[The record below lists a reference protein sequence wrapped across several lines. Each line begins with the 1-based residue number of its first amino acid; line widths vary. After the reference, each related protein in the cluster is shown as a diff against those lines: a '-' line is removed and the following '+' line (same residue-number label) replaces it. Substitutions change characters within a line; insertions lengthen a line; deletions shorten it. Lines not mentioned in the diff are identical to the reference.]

1 MNLKTIYT
9 KTGKGMLE
17 MKNKSLP
24 KEISRVLTLID
35 GKSNVGSILG
45 KEDKSG
51 ETKTREMLKKLENEG
66 YIRVFSTGPE
76 TMFSGDLDFT
86 KGVVSEIK
94 ADTYNDA
101 KARQQAQSQPPSR
114 PAATQPPSI
123 HERARVEAEARAK
136 REAEEKTRKEAEARL
151 RAEAEAKARREVEAK
166 ARAEAEARAIA
177 EAKARE
183 EAAAKAKREA
193 EEKTRKEA
201 EARLRAEAEA
211 RAKAEAAARAKLE
224 AEARARAEAAARAK
238 LEAEARARAE
248 AEARARLEAE
258 ARARE
263 AEARTKLEAEA
274 RTIAEARVKLEA
286 EARAVA
292 AARVKLEAEARAEA
306 EAAARAKAEAEAKA
320 DAKAAARAKLEE
332 EARAK
337 ADAKAAA
344 RAKLEEEA
352 KARKEAKEK
361 ARAAAKAKKEPSIKE
376 DTALSAMFAEEAK
389 AKLDAEARAEFK
401 EEAGTKG
408 DMRASEEAGARS
420 RIEAESRLRA
430 EIEAQLKAGEEAHIR
445 AQDEEKLRKEARS
458 KAKAEEDAWAKAEAE
473 IRASIEETAK
483 KEEKQKPAW
492 MLVDEKEEGHRKGA
506 ERDEFEAKERAKAEE
521 KARAEAEATRA
532 AEAKAKAE
540 EEAKSRAEAKKAKA
554 GKQPFNWKP
563 AAIGVVALVAAA
575 VGSIQL
581 IPFNAYIPAIE
592 KLAAETLHE
601 PVAIT
606 SVYISL
612 LPSAQVNLGGVSI
625 GKLRD
630 IKIETVSVPGLDLVM
645 GGSTRLDNVEI
656 DSTVL
661 GEDTLARIVSWGKS
675 AGGTQGWQIGRVNFK
690 NVKLELKNIPVAPLQ
705 GEISL
710 AKDGT
715 LQKASLRTS
724 DGKLSAK
731 VAGKDKQFEVTLSA
745 KGWQLPFGPEL
756 MFDYLDAKAVANRDG
771 MQVSY
776 IDAKLYS
783 GSAKGTAV
791 IKWDKGWGLSGDFDV
806 TGMDMAPVVVIFA
819 RNFVA
824 NGALDIKGRYTLHA
838 QTPDK
843 LFDAAH
849 VESSFTVNKGSLN
862 NMDLTR
868 ALQAPSKDGVR
879 GGKTLFDEFSGN
891 LSFNDG
897 RYQFRDLRLVSG
909 PLSATG
915 NADISPEK
923 ILVGRVYVELQ
934 SKATFVK
941 NSFTVSGNLNDLVLR
956 TN

>member
-1 MNLKTIYT
+1 MTPKTIYT

-17 MKNKSLP
+17 MKNKTLP
-24 KEISRVLTLID
+24 KDISRVLTLID

-51 ETKTREMLKKLENEG
+51 EAKLREMLKKLENDG

-86 KGVVSEIK
+86 KGVVVSEIK
-94 ADTYNDA
+94 ADVYNEA
-101 KARQQAQSQPPSR
+101 KARQQAQSQPPPR
-114 PAATQPPSI
+114 PVATQSPPRQTLTQPSI
-123 HERARVEAEARAK
+123 HDLARIEAEARAK
-136 REAEEKTRKEAEARL
+136 REAEEKARKDAEALL
-151 RAEAEAKARREVEAK
+151 RAEAEAKAKREAEAK

-183 EAAAKAKREA
+183 EAAAKGKREA
-193 EEKTRKEA
+193 EEKARKEA
-201 EARLRAEAEA
+201 EARLRAEVEARARAEAEARAKLEAEARAKAVAAARAKLEAEA
-211 RAKAEAAARAKLE
+211 RAKAEAAARAKAE
-224 AEARARAEAAARAK
+224 AEAKAKAEATARAK
-238 LEAEARARAE
+238 LEAEA
-248 AEARARLEAE
+248 
-258 ARARE
+258 
-263 AEARTKLEAEA
+263 
-274 RTIAEARVKLEA
+274 
-286 EARAVA
+286 
-292 AARVKLEAEARAEA
+292 
-306 EAAARAKAEAEAKA
+306 
-320 DAKAAARAKLEE
+320 
-332 EARAK
+332 
-337 ADAKAAA
+337 
-344 RAKLEEEA
+344 
-352 KARKEAKEK
+352 KARKEAEEK
-361 ARAAAKAKKEPSIKE
+361 ARVEAKAKKEPSIKE
-376 DTALSAMFAEEAK
+376 DTGLSIMFTEEAK
-389 AKLDAEARAEFK
+389 AKLEAEARAEI
-401 EEAGTKG
+401 EAEARAEIEAEARTKG
-408 DMRASEEAGARS
+408 DMRAREETEARS
-420 RIEAESRLRA
+420 SIEAEARLRA

-445 AQDEEKLRKEARS
+445 AQDDEKLRKEARA
-458 KAKAEEDAWAKAEAE
+458 KAKAEEDAWARAEAE

-483 KEEKQKPAW
+483 KGGKAKPGWTEQAEKDEERRRA
-492 MLVDEKEEGHRKGA
+492 KERE
-506 ERDEFEAKERAKAEE
+506 EFEAKERAKAEE
-521 KARAEAEATRA
+521 KSRGEAEATRA

-540 EEAKSRAEAKKAKA
+540 EDTKARKEAKKIAKA

-563 AAIGVVALVAAA
+563 AAIGVAALVAAA
-575 VGSIQL
+575 IGSIHF

-606 SVYISL
+606 SVHISL

-645 GGSTRLDNVEI
+645 GGSTHLDNVEI

-661 GEDTLARIVSWGKS
+661 EEDALARIASWGKS
-675 AGGTQGWQIGRVNFK
+675 AGGARGLQIGRVNFR
-690 NVKLELKNIPVAPLQ
+690 NVKLTLKNIPLAPLQ

-724 DGKLSAK
+724 DGKLSAQ

-745 KGWQLPFGPEL
+745 KGWQLPIGPEL

-771 MQVSY
+771 MQVNN
-776 IDAKLYS
+776 IDAKLYG

-791 IKWDKGWGLSGDFDV
+791 IKWAKGWEFSGDFDV
-806 TGMDMAPVVVIFA
+806 KGMDLAPVVVIFA

-824 NGALDIKGRYTLHA
+824 NGTLDSKGRYTLQA

-843 LFDAAH
+843 LFDAAR
-849 VESSFTVNKGSLN
+849 VDNSFTINKGSLN

-923 ILVGRVYVELQ
+923 ILVGRVNVELK

-956 TN
+956 SN

>member
-17 MKNKSLP
+17 MKNKTLP
-24 KEISRVLTLID
+24 KDISRVLTLID

-45 KEDKSG
+45 KEDKSD
-51 ETKTREMLKKLENEG
+51 EAKLREMLKKLENEG

-86 KGVVSEIK
+86 KGVVVSEIK
-94 ADTYNDA
+94 ADVYNEA

-114 PAATQPPSI
+114 PATTQQPPSPAATQWPPRQPLDQPSI
-123 HERARVEAEARAK
+123 HDRALIEAEARAK
-136 REAEEKTRKEAEARL
+136 KEAEGKARKEAEARL
-151 RAEAEAKARREVEAK
+151 RAEAEAKAKAEAAARAKAEVEAR
-166 ARAEAEARAIA
+166 ARAEAEARA
-177 EAKARE
+177 KL
-183 EAAAKAKREA
+183 
-193 EEKTRKEA
+193 EA
-201 EARLRAEAEA
+201 EARAKAVAAARVKLEAEARAKAEAAARAKAEAEAKVKAEAAARVKLEAEARAKAEAEA
-211 RAKAEAAARAKLE
+211 RAKAEAAARAKAE
-224 AEARARAEAAARAK
+224 AEAKAKAEAAARAK
-238 LEAEARARAE
+238 LEAEAQ
-248 AEARARLEAE
+248 
-258 ARARE
+258 
-263 AEARTKLEAEA
+263 
-274 RTIAEARVKLEA
+274 
-286 EARAVA
+286 
-292 AARVKLEAEARAEA
+292 
-306 EAAARAKAEAEAKA
+306 
-320 DAKAAARAKLEE
+320 
-332 EARAK
+332 
-337 ADAKAAA
+337 
-344 RAKLEEEA
+344 
-352 KARKEAKEK
+352 ARKEAEEK
-361 ARAAAKAKKEPSIKE
+361 ARVEAKAKKESSIKE
-376 DTALSAMFAEEAK
+376 DSPLSMMFAEEAK
-389 AKLDAEARAEFK
+389 AKLEADSRAEIEAEARAEI
-401 EEAGTKG
+401 EAEARTKG
-408 DMRASEEAGARS
+408 DTRASDVAEARS

-430 EIEAQLKAGEEAHIR
+430 EIEAQLKAGEEAQIR
-445 AQDEEKLRKEARS
+445 EQDEEKLRKEARS

-473 IRASIEETAK
+473 IRESIKESAR
-483 KEEKQKPAW
+483 KEEKQKPSW
-492 MLVDEKEEGHRKGA
+492 MLVDDKEEEQRKA
-506 ERDEFEAKERAKAEE
+506 TEREGFETKERAKAAE
-521 KARAEAEATRA
+521 KSRAEAEATRA

-540 EEAKSRAEAKKAKA
+540 EEAKARAEAKKAAKA

-563 AAIGVVALVAAA
+563 AAIGVAALLAA
-575 VGSIQL
+575 VIGSVQF

-606 SVYISL
+606 SVHISL
-612 LPSAQVNLGGVSI
+612 LPSQVNLGGVSI

-630 IKIETVSVPGLDLVM
+630 IKIETVSVAGLDLVL
-645 GGSTRLDNVEI
+645 GGSTHLDNVEI

-661 GEDTLARIVSWGKS
+661 EEDALARIVSWGKS
-675 AGGTQGWQIGRVNFK
+675 AGGTQGLQISRVNFR
-690 NVKLELKNIPVAPLQ
+690 NVKLVLKNIPLAPLQ

-724 DGKLSAK
+724 DGKLSAQ

-745 KGWQLPFGPEL
+745 KGWQLPIGPEL
-756 MFDYLDAKAVANRDG
+756 MFDYLDVKAVANRDG
-771 MQVSY
+771 MQVNY
-776 IDAKLYS
+776 IDAKLYG

-791 IKWDKGWGLSGDFDV
+791 IKWDKGWGFSGDFDV
-806 TGMDMAPVVVIFA
+806 TRMDLAPVVVIFA

-824 NGALDIKGRYTLHA
+824 NGTLDSKGRYTLQA

-843 LFDAAH
+843 LFDAAR

-923 ILVGRVYVELQ
+923 MLVGRVNVELK